1 MDKKRNRILKR
12 LNRQL
17 KNIEDSLK
25 VVRAVKEELED
36 ITKKAEEKK
45 ELTGA
50 KEFDDILKDA
60 KKSREKAIQQEE
72 ETRKL
77 KEEALKLEKD
87 LE

>member
-1 MDKKRNRILKR
+1 MKR

-17 KNIEDSLK
+17 KNIDASLK
-25 VVRAVKEELED
+25 VIRAVKADFEE

-60 KKSREKAIQQEE
+60 KESGKKAIQQEE
-72 ETRKL
+72 ETLKL
-77 KEEALKLEKD
+77 KEEALKLKKE

>member
-1 MDKKRNRILKR
+1 MILKR

-36 ITKKAEEKK
+36 ITKEAEEKK

-77 KEEALKLEKD
+77 KEEALKLKKD

>member
-1 MDKKRNRILKR
+1 MDKKRKRILKR

-17 KNIEDSLK
+17 KNIDDSLN
-25 VVRAVKEELED
+25 VVRAVKADLEE

-45 ELTGA
+45 ELTGT

-60 KKSREKAIQQEE
+60 KKSIEKAIQQEE
-72 ETRKL
+72 ETLKL
-77 KEEALKLEKD
+77 KEEALKLKKE

>member
-1 MDKKRNRILKR
+1 M

-25 VVRAVKEELED
+25 VVRAVKVELEE

-60 KKSREKAIQQEE
+60 KKSRKKAIQQEE
-72 ETRKL
+72 ETLKL
-77 KEEALKLEKD
+77 KEEALKLKKE

>member
-1 MDKKRNRILKR
+1 MNKKRKRILKR

-17 KNIEDSLK
+17 KNIDDSLN
-25 VVRAVKEELED
+25 VIRAVKADLEE

-50 KEFDDILKDA
+50 KEFDDILKNA

-72 ETRKL
+72 ETLKL
-77 KEEALKLEKD
+77 KEEALKLKKD